1 MAIMNAWIAI
11 YEAKMVIMNAWMAIN
26 DAKMTINAS
35 KKRCYRYALLLLW
48 RHVLLKIL
56 TGFGNTA
63 FIAFGIAGNA
73 NIAAM

>member
-1 MAIMNAWIAI
+1 MAIMNVLIAI
-11 YEAKMVIMNAWMAIN
+11 NDAKMAIMNAWMAIN
-26 DAKMTINAS
+26 DVKMAINAS

-63 FIAFGIAGNA
+63 FLAFGVAGNA
-73 NIAAM
+73 NIAAV